1 MSMRSSDQGATLI
14 PVSEAVRGFAPARA
28 AELIERFSLED
39 RIKVETCRLFVFLN
53 FGEAFRVVT
62 VRA

>member
-28 AELIERFSLED
+28 AELLERLPLED
-39 RIKVETCRLFVFLN
+39 RVTGGDVDLFVFLN
-53 FGEAFRVVT
+53 FGEALRVVT
-62 VRA
+62 IAR